1 VVGTHIKK
9 EKWRRQAL
17 ERRRPTDPTK
27 TRPESAWLLVAV
39 SPRMG
44 KTWELQQ
51 AQAAQPGRKEC
62 GRREKNPSKSGV
74 RPKGQSCLNKRRRR
88 PQG

>member
-1 VVGTHIKK
+1 MVGTHGKK
-9 EKWRRQAL
+9 EKWRRRAL
-17 ERRRPTDPTK
+17 ERRQPTSPAK
-27 TRPESAWLLVAV
+27 TRLESAWLLVAV

-51 AQAAQPGRKEC
+51 ARAAQPGWKER
-62 GRREKNPSKSGV
+62 GRREKNPTKSGV
-74 RPKGQSCLNKRRRR
+74 RPKGQSCLNKRRKR